1 MNHPGLIGLPGGRG
15 VWIGPGPCVAGA
27 HLALSGPDLDY
38 SGTGL
43 VFGIDLGQT
52 VTDGLEQAIDPG
64 AGSVHFAGRHYL
76 GAQVCRIPGRNTGVS
91 MLGGP
96 MKSGPKVQVALTPY

>member
-1 MNHPGLIGLPGGRG
+1 MNHPGLAGLPGRRG
-15 VWIGPGPCVAGA
+15 VWTGPGPCVAGA
-27 HLALSGPDLDY
+27 HLALSGADPVH

-43 VFGIDLGQT
+43 VLGTDLGPP

-64 AGSVHFAGRHYL
+64 AGSVHFAGRHHL

-91 MLGGP
+91 MFGGP
-96 MKSGPKVQVALTPY
+96 MKSGPEVQVALNPY